1 MVCCWW
7 QMVWHSTYGQVQG
20 GNGKWGGPHVIF
32 EIWNLREWGFSLPF
46 LCHLKPKN
54 VLNLS
59 CRMTFPFLPFNII
72 LHFLLPLSLTFFFL
86 RLLDSLP
93 FLELIILWEVY
104 SHVLACIFLSACLS
118 LYSWTH
124 TPWCSDSTE
133 WVGTS
138 YVGDSLPSC
147 LPVWPVESS
156 LGHKLAWHHRKM
168 CPVCLNVTVPK

>member
-72 LHFLLPLSLTFFFL
+72 LHFLLPLSLTFFFFEIVRQFAL
-86 RLLDSLP
+86 SWTRHSLGSVQPRTCLHFPISLP
-93 FLELIILWEVY
+93 
-104 SHVLACIFLSACLS
+104 LS
-118 LYSWTH
+118 LQLNAYTVVQWLHRVSGHIICGWFITFMS
-124 TPWCSDSTE
+124 PC
-133 WVGTS
+133 VTS
-138 YVGDSLPSC
+138 I
-147 LPVWPVESS
+147 
-156 LGHKLAWHHRKM
+156 KQFR
-168 CPVCLNVTVPK
+168 T